1 MPPRRLEDV
10 FKTCLQ
16 DVFSVTIFHL
26 PRCLQDVFGRRLQ
39 DVLEDEKLLHWRH
52 FEDVFKTCLQDL
64 FKTSSR
70 PVLLISCTSCFHWMF
85 LQLFRIQFFRHR
97 LSRFYY
103 CSCLSEI
110 TFSLWLLRLS
120 RKIHFCF
127 CCFDCYYYLKISKQL
142 LPLMSWMN
150 DLKITAQTAHWQCP
164 SGT

>member
-1 MPPRRLEDV
+1 MSWRRLQEMSSRRLQRNN
-10 FKTCLQ
+10 FSSSKMSSRRIWKTSSRRLGRRKI
-16 DVFSVTIFHL
+16 VTLKTFW
-26 PRCLQDVFGRRLQ
+26 RRLQ
-39 DVLEDEKLLHWRH
+39 DM
-52 FEDVFKTCLQDL
+52 
-64 FKTSSR
+64 SSR

-150 DLKITAQTAHWQCP
+150 DLKITAQTAHWQYP